1 MARIPTKII
10 LLAFIGVMLVG
21 CSTTAV
27 SVKRTFPVVPEALLK
42 ECGTLNAINKP
53 EVKLSELM
61 DTVSK
66 NYSKYHECAAV
77 NEAWQE
83 WYREQ
88 KKVFDEVK

>member
-1 MARIPTKII
+1 MARISTKII
-10 LLAFIGVMLVG
+10 TLSLLGLVLAG
-21 CSTTAV
+21 CSTTV
-27 SVKRTFPVVPEALLK
+27 PVKRNFPSVPEALLK

-61 DTVSK
+61 DTVAK
-66 NYSKYHECAAV
+66 NYGKYHECAAI

-83 WYREQ
+83 WYTEQ

>member
-1 MARIPTKII
+1 MARLHTKII
-10 LLAFIGVMLVG
+10 LLAVIGVMLAG

-27 SVKRTFPVVPEALLK
+27 SVKRTFPAVPEALLM

-61 DTVSK
+61 ETVSK
-66 NYSKYHECAAV
+66 NYGKYHECAAV

>member
-1 MARIPTKII
+1 MARLLTKII
-10 LLAFIGVMLVG
+10 SLIACTAFVG
-21 CSTTAV
+21 CSTTV
-27 SVKRTFPVVPEALLK
+27 PVKRTFPVVPEALMK
-42 ECGTLNAINKP
+42 ECGNLATINKS

-66 NYSKYHECAAV
+66 NYSKYHECAAI

-83 WYREQ
+83 WYNEQ